1 MNNNDNNHNNIKR
14 VLGYKETD
22 HHIIIIKVKGTAC
35 KLNKEMNKI
44 NNK

>member
-1 MNNNDNNHNNIKR
+1 MNNNDNNHNN
-14 VLGYKETD
+14 
-22 HHIIIIKVKGTAC
+22 IIIIKVKGTAC